1 MHVLL
6 TDFVFLVCP
15 ITGAPEA
22 VGQLPG
28 GEEDGDQ
35 VPGGAAG
42 GRGVRR
48 ERVRIHDMYFN
59 IFITP
64 VNRLSESRAIG
75 CVNPAY
81 DVQDLKCNPVTGT
94 TPKPPR
100 GRRG

>member
-6 TDFVFLVCP
+6 TDFIFLVCP

-22 VGQLPG
+22 AGQLPG

-35 VPGGAAG
+35 VPGGATG

-59 IFITP
+59 IFTYG
-64 VNRLSESRAIG
+64 VAIRSIS
-75 CVNPAY
+75 CFSVLF
-81 DVQDLKCNPVTGT
+81 VVVVL
-94 TPKPPR
+94 
-100 GRRG
+100 